1 MASCW
6 KIRQHFKFKDGK
18 VFEPGHETRRLSDL
32 VENAKIVLPQLK
44 KSMVE
49 Y

>member
-1 MASCW
+1 MAKSSNLAT
-6 KIRQHFKFKDGK
+6 KPDAFKN
-18 VFEPGHETRRLSDL
+18 VFSDL